1 MSREWEN
8 PVLVIVKGVKGLDWM
23 CWQGNDC
30 SGDRKDARNVS
41 KDFMVRHTRITNY
54 LAISEREF
62 VDFHI
67 QLRGFLLF
75 TVVGAASVPG
85 V

>member
-1 MSREWEN
+1 
-8 PVLVIVKGVKGLDWM
+8 M

-30 SGDRKDARNVS
+30 SGDRKDARNAS
-41 KDFMVRHTRITNY
+41 KDFMVRHARSTNY
-54 LAISEREF
+54 LAVGERKF

-67 QLRGFLLF
+67 QLREFLLF

-85 V
+85 FSFRSKSLSSVKSLMFGRKNH